1 MTDMRKQIKMAFAA
15 IALVAAMGGNLS
27 AKGAKNNGTTFAV
40 VVDEKTYEKIPQQV
54 DAYVAATGNS
64 YRKGVLVVDKW
75 FNPDSIKAHLYN
87 LYKTCNLEGAVFI
100 GDIPIPMLRDAQHFT
115 TAFKM
120 NQKMD
125 IKDSSVPSDR
135 FYDDFDLKFKFI
147 RQDDDKK
154 LFFYYSLLPDG
165 AQELGCDIYTARIK
179 APEGENKYEL
189 IAAYL
194 EKAVAAHGNRIA
206 MDKILHFGGHGY
218 NSESMNA
225 RIDEAVA
232 FSEQFQFLNTN
243 KGNLEYIDFT
253 FDKYVKNRLK
263 AAVADKELDLAVLHH
278 HGAEDTQYLNG
289 SPFVADPQGW
299 IALAQN
305 YFRGKMRSAKDK
317 EGTKAKFL
325 KNYDIPASWLEDYT
339 DPVKTREDSLHA
351 ASMDIVI
358 SDLEGY
364 ESGAQM
370 VILDACYNGSF
381 NNDDYIACHYIFNPG
396 NTVVVKANS
405 VNTLQDTWTTEL
417 IGLLNWGVSAGNWA
431 KGQLTLE
438 SHLIGDPTFEFA
450 AQNIPA
456 YFAGKK
462 GFDANEIMVTRKGDV
477 KYWRSVLYAPVE
489 DALACDYKSLAIQML
504 YNNNAITSA
513 ELLDIQKNSSSNVL
527 RLEAFNTIRKIADS
541 NLPKSIILGLQDDYE
556 LTQRLA
562 AMYAGKNYSA
572 ELVPAVAKGL
582 MDPMT
587 SDRVLFQLRGNLK
600 GYKGADLVAELN
612 KLNSAVPYWGGAD
625 EFAKLVRLAEG
636 SDKSI
641 AKEIAAIMDGSM
653 PLKEMRS
660 FARGRRNGCEP
671 KAVAPLVHII
681 KTSDNAELRLTAIE
695 ALGWYL
701 YSSAKEDIIAQCQE
715 LYNAEKDA
723 DAKAELLKT
732 INRLK

>member
-1 MTDMRKQIKMAFAA
+1 MAFAA
-15 IALVAAMGGNLS
+15 LMLLAGFSGNLF
-27 AKGAKNNGTTFAV
+27 AKADKNKGTTFAV

-87 LYKTCNLEGAVFI
+87 MYKNQNLEGAVFI

-120 NQKMD
+120 NQKMN

-135 FYDDFDLKFKFI
+135 FYDDFDLEFKFI
-147 RQDDDKK
+147 KQDEDKK
-154 LFFYYSLLPDG
+154 LFFYYSLLPGG
-165 AQELGCDIYTARIK
+165 AQELCCDIYTARIK

-194 EKAVAAHGNRIA
+194 KKAVAAHQGKDG

-232 FSEQFQFLNTN
+232 FAEQFQFLNSRN
-243 KGNLEYIDFT
+243 GNLEYIDFT
-253 FDKYVKNRLK
+253 FDKYVKHRLMS
-263 AAVADKELDLAVLHH
+263 AVADKELDLAVLHH

-289 SPFVADPQGW
+289 SPFVADPAGW
-299 IALAQN
+299 ISLAQN

-317 EGTKAKFL
+317 ESAKAKFL
-325 KNYDIPASWLEDYT
+325 KGYDIPESWLDNYS
-339 DPVKTREDSLHA
+339 DPVKAKEDSLHA

-364 ESGAQM
+364 ESGARM

-381 NNDDYIACHYIFNPG
+381 NCDDYIAGHYIFNPG
-396 NTVVVKANS
+396 NTVVVKGNS

-438 SHLIGDPTFEFA
+438 SHLIGDPTFEFG

-456 YFAGKK
+456 YFTGKK
-462 GFDANEIMVTRKGDV
+462 GFDVNHTITTRKNDV

-489 DALACDYKSLAIQML
+489 DELACDYKSLAIQML

-513 ELLDIQKNSSSNVL
+513 ELLDVQKNSNSKVL

-541 NLPKSIILGLQDDYE
+541 NFPKSIILGLQDDYE

-562 AMYAGKNYSA
+562 AMYAGKNYSP
-572 ELVPAVAKGL
+572 ELIPAVAKGL

-587 SDRVLFQLRGNLK
+587 SDRVFFQLRGNLK
-600 GYKGADLVAELN
+600 GYNGADLVAELQ
-612 KLNSAVPYWGGAD
+612 KCNSAVPYWGGAD
-625 EFAKLVRLAEG
+625 EFAKLVRLVEG
-636 SDKSI
+636 SEKSI
-641 AKEIAAIMDGSM
+641 AKEIAAVMDGTMSV
-653 PLKEMRS
+653 KELRS

-681 KTSDNAELRLTAIE
+681 KTSQEAELRLTAIE

-701 YSSAKEDIIAQCQE
+701 YSSAKESVIAQCKE
-715 LYNAEKDA
+715 LYNAEKDQA
-723 DAKAELLKT
+723 AKDELLKT